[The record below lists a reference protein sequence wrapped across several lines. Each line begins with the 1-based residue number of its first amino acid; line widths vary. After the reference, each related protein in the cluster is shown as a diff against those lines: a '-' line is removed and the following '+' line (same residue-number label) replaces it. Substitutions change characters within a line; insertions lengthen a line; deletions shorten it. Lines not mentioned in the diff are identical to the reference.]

1 MVGGNR
7 DRANRVVV
15 SAIATAVAATLLVS
29 AGPFAAADEAMVEV
43 EDGCTGN
50 VVRIPASELGPPP
63 AAATPEAGEPPPD
76 GTARPDVPP
85 SHWLAGRTQCRRYR
99 TRRYCDGPLRVPEP
113 YGPENDL
120 ARRLGLGSHTAGGR
134 ALEGTPP
141 PAWLEAVRG
150 LRAPSRLKWPVDG
163 GSVLRGLK
171 RGSKIRVRVPPRR
184 RGGRA
189 RVTYRVKP
197 PHRGVDIGASPGT
210 HVFAIEDGLVIYSK
224 NEMRGYGNVVLVLH
238 SDESISLYAH
248 LRAAWVFPG
257 QIVRRGQVLGEVGET
272 GLARGPHL
280 HFEWR
285 LHGRPLDPL
294 PHFVERPR
302 GRRPD
307 RETAAIE
314 ASAAAAEPEAE
325 PTLPE
330 APEGETPAAEDEETA
345 EDADFDL

>member
-1 MVGGNR
+1 M
-7 DRANRVVV
+7 
-15 SAIATAVAATLLVS
+15 
-29 AGPFAAADEAMVEV
+29 
-43 EDGCTGN
+43 
-50 VVRIPASELGPPP
+50 
-63 AAATPEAGEPPPD
+63 
-76 GTARPDVPP
+76 
-85 SHWLAGRTQCRRYR
+85 
-99 TRRYCDGPLRVPEP
+99 
-113 YGPENDL
+113 
-120 ARRLGLGSHTAGGR
+120 
-134 ALEGTPP
+134 
-141 PAWLEAVRG
+141 EAVRG

-210 HVFAIEDGLVIYSK
+210 HVFAIEDGLVIYAK
-224 NEMRGYGNVVLVLH
+224 NEMRGYGNVVVVLH

-248 LRAAWVFPG
+248 LRAGWVFPG

-307 RETAAIE
+307 RETAA
-314 ASAAAAEPEAE
+314 AEPPETTEPEVAPPSAEPAEGEAE
-325 PTLPE
+325 PADVE
-330 APEGETPAAEDEETA
+330 ETPD
-345 EDADFDL
+345 DADFDL